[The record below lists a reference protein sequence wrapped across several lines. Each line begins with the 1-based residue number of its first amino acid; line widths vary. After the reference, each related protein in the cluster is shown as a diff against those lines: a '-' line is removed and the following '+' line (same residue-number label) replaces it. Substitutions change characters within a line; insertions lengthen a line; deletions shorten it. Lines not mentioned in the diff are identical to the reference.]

1 MHKRHQRPK
10 LQPKDDEKERYIPS
24 DHRVIV
30 LARGTGILV
39 GVGTDLGRHTFG
51 GSTSSR
57 SANNRPVFEE
67 GVNQTRA
74 MGTLN
79 QAAGTRT
86 PCLRN
91 NHPRYCCERF
101 FCISSTSYVAKRL
114 PTHDWPHL
122 LYC

>member
-1 MHKRHQRPK
+1 MCEMHKRHQRQK
-10 LQPKDDEKERYIPS
+10 IQPKDDEKERYTRS
-24 DHRVIV
+24 DRRIIV
-30 LARGTGILV
+30 LARATATIV
-39 GVGTDLGRHTFG
+39 GVGTNLGRHTFG
-51 GSTSSR
+51 GSTSR

-74 MGTLN
+74 RGTLN

-114 PTHDWPHL
+114 PTHD
-122 LYC
+122 